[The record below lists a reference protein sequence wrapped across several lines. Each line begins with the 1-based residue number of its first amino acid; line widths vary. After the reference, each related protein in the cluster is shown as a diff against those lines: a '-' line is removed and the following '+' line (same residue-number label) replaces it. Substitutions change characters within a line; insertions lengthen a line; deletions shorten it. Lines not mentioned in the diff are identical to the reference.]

1 MEEPM
6 RKNSLRICV
15 LAIVY
20 LAVIPLA
27 FGADMLS
34 GTWKIN
40 IAKSK
45 YSPADLAP
53 KSGTS
58 ILSATADGIKVVTDG
73 VDSKG
78 RKTHTEYT
86 AKWDGKIVSTNAT
99 VDGKPSTDSDGA
111 AWKKTDDYNYE
122 TTSALKGKV
131 LTTTKVV
138 IAKDGKTRTLTVTG
152 KNAQGQAVNNTI
164 VYDKQ

>member
-1 MEEPM
+1 M
-6 RKNSLRICV
+6 RKSSLIICF
-15 LAIVY
+15 AIVG
-20 LAVIPLA
+20 LWAVSTIAL
-27 FGADMLS
+27 GADMLT

-40 IAKSK
+40 LAKSK

-53 KSGTS
+53 KSGT
-58 ILSATADGIKVVTDG
+58 TKFEMTKDGVKVVTYG

-78 RKTHTEYT
+78 RKTHTDYT
-86 AKWDGKIVSTNAT
+86 AKLDGKVVSTNGT
-99 VDGKPSTDSDGA
+99 IDGKPNTETDGA
-111 AWKKTDDYNYE
+111 TWKKVDDNNFE
-122 TTSALKGKV
+122 TSATLKGKT

-152 KNAQGQAVNNTI
+152 KNAQGQTVNNTI

>member
-1 MEEPM
+1 M
-6 RKNSLRICV
+6 RKNSIIG
-15 LAIVY
+15 LAIVFT
-20 LAVIPLA
+20 LVLSQMAL
-27 FGADMLS
+27 GADMLT

-40 IAKSK
+40 LAKSK

-58 ILSATADGIKVVTDG
+58 KIELTKDGIKVVTEG

-78 RKTHTEYT
+78 RKTATNYT
-86 AKWDGKIVSTNAT
+86 AKHDGQIVSTNGT
-99 VDGKPSTDSDGA
+99 IDGKSNTDADGA
-111 AWKKTDDYNYE
+111 AWKKINDSTSE
-122 TTSALKGKV
+122 TTSALKGKT

-138 IAKDGKTRTLTVTG
+138 ISKDGKTRTLTVTG
-152 KNAQGQAVNNTI
+152 KNAQGQTVNNTI

>member
-1 MEEPM
+1 M
-6 RKNSLRICV
+6 RKHLLRICV
-15 LAIVY
+15 TALAI
-20 LAVIPLA
+20 LAVVPMA
-27 FGADMLS
+27 FGADMLT

-40 IAKSK
+40 LAKSK

-58 ILSATADGIKVVTDG
+58 TFSAVADGIKVVTDG

-78 RKTHTEYT
+78 RKIHTEYT
-86 AKWDGKIVSTNAT
+86 AKLDGKIVPTNGT
-99 VDGKPSTDSDGA
+99 VDGKPNTDADGA
-111 AWKKTDDYNYE
+111 AWKKIDDYTYE

-152 KNAQGQAVNNTI
+152 KNAQGQTINNSV